1 MDRGPVVA
9 IERGNMRRMVEGER
23 VLVIAPHCDDET
35 YGMGGTILK
44 LRAHGAQ
51 VFVCVVVCGDLHFEH
66 TNSIITR
73 EERIAEFGDVMRALG
88 CEGTVLGFKQETR
101 MDTVPIADVVSAI
114 ERVQNEF
121 QSDCWYMI
129 GPSFHQDHR
138 VVFEAAQAA
147 ARPTRRTTPRKIF
160 RYELPTYSGNPR
172 EWGFT
177 AHVYEDISDFL
188 DEKIAACAH
197 YKSQIRPE
205 GMLSL
210 DAIRRFAQAR
220 GFESRCA
227 AAECFEVVRIIR

>member
-1 MDRGPVVA
+1 LARF
-9 IERGNMRRMVEGER
+9 EGKSVSIVDKR

-44 LRAHGAQ
+44 LRARGVQ
-51 VFVCVVVCGDLHFEH
+51 VFCCIVVCGDLLFEH
-66 TNSIITR
+66 TNTTITR
-73 EERIAEFGDVMRALG
+73 EERVAEFGAVLKRLG
-88 CEGTVLGFKQETR
+88 CEGTVLPFRQETR
-101 MDTVPIADVVSAI
+101 MDQVPIADVVSAI
-114 ERVQNEF
+114 ERVQ
-121 QSDCWYMI
+121 DDICADTWYMI

-147 ARPTRRTTPRKIF
+147 ARPTRRNCPAKIF

-172 EWGFT
+172 EWNFI
-177 AHVYEDISDFL
+177 AHIYEDIGPFL
-188 DEKIAACAH
+188 EDKLAACAL
-197 YKSQIRPE
+197 YKSQIRPQ

-220 GFESRCA
+220 GFESRCE